1 MNLKE
6 LKEALGHDESTTT
19 LDIYG
24 TMLSD
29 TKPTA
34 SKIDYVF
41 EGLDDEMGKIAE
53 KSKEIEIAKVID
65 FNKRRKAK

>member
-1 MNLKE
+1 MAGRSI
-6 LKEALGHDESTTT
+6 EAHDESTTT

-29 TKPTA
+29 TKTTA
-34 SKIDYVF
+34 SKIDDVF
-41 EGLDDEMGKIAE
+41 KGLDDEMEKIEE

>member
-6 LKEALGHDESTTT
+6 LQEALGHDESTTT

-29 TKPTA
+29 TKTTA
-34 SKIDYVF
+34 IKIDDVF
-41 EGLDDEMGKIAE
+41 KGLDDEMEKIKVKSVERE
-53 KSKEIEIAKVID
+53 KSKVIQI
-65 FNKRRKAK
+65 NKFRKIK